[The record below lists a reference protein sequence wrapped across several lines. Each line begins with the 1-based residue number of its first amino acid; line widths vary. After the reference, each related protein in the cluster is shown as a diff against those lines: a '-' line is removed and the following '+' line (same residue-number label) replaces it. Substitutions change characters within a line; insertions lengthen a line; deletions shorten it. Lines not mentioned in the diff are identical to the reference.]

1 MSFPT
6 GYSPEG
12 LYPVIHIYDLQG
24 TLRYTFESQQVIEG
38 NNQQDFILAGGTLTA
53 GINTDQGGF
62 IFVCRDD
69 DLDLFDLT
77 KSNTPPKIKIGWE
90 VQLYLGKDASSLSRW
105 YTGVVTSTTAD
116 IQTATHNLEIHTMG
130 YGIISTYRYSSLNR
144 TQKRLADGTTL
155 DDTDT
160 DTLASSL
167 FTDVWTDT
175 DHLTVPGLGTLDIT
189 APADTVLPVTEKL
202 ADYRKHMVTLGSEA
216 NELAQMV
223 GADWG
228 VNADKQA
235 FYRKKGSVSSGFL
248 ITNDVNENKRLRTK
262 NWNQSKI
269 AFIKSQNLI
278 RKDSTEE
285 SGITIFHGIGSQRLI
300 LDYNGQNS
308 NAILDLSLKNY
319 AFPFSPAL
327 NNLAQVSLSLV
338 RAGTINHDLKVS
350 IIGTANNFP
359 NYTDIRE
366 TKILSSIWL
375 EKQLIPGTRFVDIK
389 FNKIPV
395 TTGERLFLLLEKSN
409 NPELFL
415 TTEYQTGSGG
425 GYFESDNLTNW
436 TGFGGSPRFRTYASK
451 TVRITGQNTT
461 TQKSLRPKETIITL
475 PDQPDE
481 ITVKNIFESIIDTK
495 GKIVLNFDPI
505 LITVPTAAPQVG
517 QTLRLEDRTT
527 GFDKEVILTGY
538 NLTFNAFDH
547 NNLGASEMT
556 ITLQELYN

>member
-1 MSFPT
+1 MSFPV

-12 LYPVIHIYDLQG
+12 LYPVIRIYDLQG
-24 TLRYTFESQQVIEG
+24 TLRYTFESKQVIQGE
-38 NNQQDFILAGGTLTA
+38 NQQDFVLAGGTLTS

-62 IFVCRDD
+62 IFICRDD

-90 VQLYLGKDASSLSRW
+90 VQLYLGKDAATLSRW

-130 YGIISTYRYSSLNR
+130 YGIISTYRYSSMNR
-144 TQKRLADGTTL
+144 TQKRLADGTSL
-155 DDTDT
+155 DDTDN
-160 DTLASSL
+160 DTLASAL

-175 DHLTVPGLGTLDIT
+175 DHLAVPTLGTLDIT
-189 APADTVLPVTEKL
+189 APADTVIPVTEKL
-202 ADYRKHMVTLGSEA
+202 ADYRKHMVTLGSQA

-228 VNADKQA
+228 VDANKQA
-235 FYRKKGSVSSGFL
+235 YYRKKGSVSSGFL
-248 ITNDVNENKRLRTK
+248 ITNDVNDNKHRRTK
-262 NWNQSKI
+262 NWDQSKI

-300 LDYNGQNS
+300 LDHTQQNS
-308 NAILDLSLKNY
+308 NAILDLALKNY
-319 AFPFSPAL
+319 AFRFNPSL
-327 NNLAQVSLSLV
+327 NNVAQVSLSLV
-338 RAGTINHDLKVS
+338 RAGTITNDLKVS
-350 IIGTANNFP
+350 IIGAVNNEP

-375 EKQLIPGTRFVDIK
+375 EKQLVPGTRFVDIK
-389 FNKIPV
+389 FNKISV

-409 NPELFL
+409 NTELYL
-415 TTEYQTGSGG
+415 TTEYQTGSGN
-425 GYFESDNLTNW
+425 YYESDNLTNW
-436 TGFGGSPRFRTYASK
+436 TSFGGSPRFRTYASK
-451 TVRITGQNTT
+451 TVRIIGQNTT
-461 TQKSLRPKETIITL
+461 TQKSLRPKEAIITL

-527 GFDKEVILTGY
+527 GFDKDVILTGY
-538 NLTFNAFDH
+538 NLTFNAFDY
-547 NNLGASEMT
+547 NNLGASEMF